1 MTGVLGVARAGQPGR
16 PGWLTGDTAGMH
28 MVCELPAGVPP
39 GVLAAAA
46 ARGVDVASLDGYF
59 AGPASRHGLVLGYG
73 AADLAGVSR
82 GCQVLAGI
90 LAGLPAGRAGP
101 IRG

>member
-1 MTGVLGVARAGQPGR
+1 MTAVLGEALAGQPGR